1 MATPQKEKIV
11 EEMTDKFGRAVSIY
25 LVDFT
30 GMDVNSTNQLRKNM
44 RDSNIEYRVLKN
56 TLAKLSFDK
65 AGIQGMDQFLT
76 GVNAYAISYDDPT
89 LPVKVI
95 EKNKEFKEKLK
106 LKAALF
112 EGEIIDSARVESIA
126 KMPSKDELLGQL
138 VGMLNSPMSKL
149 VYALNGVMSN
159 LVNVLKAVE
168 DKKSKQS

>member
-11 EEMTDKFGRAVSIY
+11 EEMTDKFGRAVGIF

-30 GMDVNSTNQLRKNM
+30 GMDVNLTNELRKNF
-44 RDSNIEYRVLKN
+44 RESNIEYRVLKN

-65 AGIQGMDQFLT
+65 AGIEGMDEFLS

-89 LPVKVI
+89 LPVRVLD
-95 EKNKEFKEKLK
+95 KNKEFKEKLK
-106 LKAALF
+106 LKAAFF
-112 EGEIIDSARVESIA
+112 EGQIVGSDSVEKLA
-126 KMPSKDELLGQL
+126 KIPSRSEMLSQL

-149 VYALNGVMSN
+149 VYVLNGVMGN
-159 LVNVLKAVE
+159 MVNVLKAVE